1 MSTLHQQQ
9 FLQAIVGHWESLLRD
24 LAKQP
29 LAIDPFL
36 RRAKIR
42 RISYGHYESMTTQ
55 QVLTLMKLSM
65 EQLNIDGIG
74 LRIANRLT
82 IEDTGA
88 LGFAMLGCKTL
99 KQLLETIIH
108 IPWMTSDY
116 VDIRIAYDREYAYIT
131 AEDRSAFWTPQPY
144 TIEDSIG
151 HYYLGI
157 KKLLG
162 EQFDKDKVSISL
174 SYAAPSYKH
183 LYHQYLGIMPTFNAA
198 SNQIRLPIEWIDMPI
213 SANESLVANI
223 AAKHSAEMNQ
233 QSRASTSCDQIRMR
247 LYALLSSGVPTMEQM
262 AEDLGFTART
272 LRRRLHDEG
281 KTYKQLVLDVRMQMA
296 NEYLLKTSLSLSDIA
311 NLLDYHSAPPFIR
324 AFKAYHQVS
333 PSQFKLETKK
343 AQSEGDWA

>member
-1 MSTLHQQQ
+1 MSSLHQQQ

-36 RRAKIR
+36 QRARIK
-42 RISYGHYESMTTQ
+42 RISYGHYEPMTTQ

-74 LRIANRLT
+74 LRIASKLT

-116 VDIRIAYDREYAYIT
+116 VNIRIAYDREYAYIT

-162 EQFDKDKVSISL
+162 DQFDPDRVAVSL
-174 SYAAPSYKH
+174 SYPAPSYKH
-183 LYHQYLGIMPTFNAA
+183 LYHQFLGIMPTFNAA
-198 SNQIRLPIEWIDMPI
+198 SNQIRLPIEWIDMPV
-213 SANESLVANI
+213 SANESLVAKI
-223 AAKHSAEMNQ
+223 AAKHSADMNQ
-233 QSRASTSCDQIRMR
+233 EQRTSHTSDQIRMR
-247 LYALLSSGVPTMEQM
+247 LYAQLASGVPTMEEM
-262 AEDLGFTART
+262 AKDLSFTSRT
-272 LRRRLHDEG
+272 LRRRLSEEN
-281 KTYKQLVLDVRMQMA
+281 KTYKQLVLDVRMQIA
-296 NEYLLKTSLSLSDIA
+296 SEYLLNTSLSTSDIA

-324 AFKAYHQVS
+324 AFSAYYQLS
-333 PSQFKLETKK
+333 PSEFRLRTKK

>member
-1 MSTLHQQQ
+1 MSSLHQQQ

-42 RISYGHYESMTTQ
+42 RISYGHYELMTTQ

-74 LRIANRLT
+74 LRIASRLT

-183 LYHQYLGIMPTFNAA
+183 LYHQYLGIMPTFNTA